1 MNTSS
6 ITDILYSGRIL
17 GPKGGRY
24 RELSQWMEICVSIMN
39 DKGLRKILNMSKYN
53 TASEMF
59 VNFNIPS
66 FDELLQ
72 KIVFCFRS
80 RIQDSGNS
88 LVNGIVKQSFLPLF
102 SQIWQ
107 NKVISG
113 VHITLNW
120 YNSSSRV

>member
-1 MNTSS
+1 
-6 ITDILYSGRIL
+6 
-17 GPKGGRY
+17 
-24 RELSQWMEICVSIMN
+24 
-39 DKGLRKILNMSKYN
+39 MSKYN

-72 KIVFCFRS
+72 NIVFSFRS

-120 YNSSSRV
+120 YNSSSCV